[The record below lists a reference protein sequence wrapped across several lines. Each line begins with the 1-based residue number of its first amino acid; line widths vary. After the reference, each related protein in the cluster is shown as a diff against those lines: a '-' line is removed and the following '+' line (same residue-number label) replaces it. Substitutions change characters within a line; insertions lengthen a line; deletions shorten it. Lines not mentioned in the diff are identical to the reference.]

1 MRLELMIRT
10 FSTARLLL
18 FLALLPW
25 VVGRDDSPGFTG
37 NLYQARAIVDQ
48 DGLPTKA
55 PVVGI
60 GYQTAPD

>member
-1 MRLELMIRT
+1 MRLEFTIRT
-10 FSTARLLL
+10 FLTACLLL
-18 FLALLPW
+18 FLALLLW
-25 VVGRDDSPGFTG
+25 VVVGRDDSPGFTG

-60 GYQTAPD
+60 GY